1 MRYLGSKDA
10 LLPAIHSLLAS
21 KGLMNHRY
29 RFFDAFCGTGAVANS
44 LKDVFRILI
53 NDSMH
58 WSVLYSIGRITGPC
72 CTFGKLGFD
81 PFSYFEKNKKTIEGF
96 IYANYSPA
104 KSDRMYFTPENAG
117 RIDYIRQ
124 TIKNWKG
131 QNKLTDNEYAY
142 LLYSLIEGVSS
153 ISNTAGVYGAFLKHW
168 DSRAHNSLKFLKLNE
183 NLFDNQENI
192 YDIESYCDKIENIIS
207 KVDCDILY
215 LDPPYTQNQYGTQY
229 HLLETLVLDDNPQ
242 MSKITGSRPVTPMKS
257 MWSKDIYAQM
267 LFDEVVA
274 NTNAKYIIMSYNND
288 GIMSKD
294 FIEATLKRYGIE
306 ESYTC
311 VEINYKKYNNFKC
324 RGKEGHQEYLF
335 FVEKKPINEVIYE
348 SPLNYSGSKAK
359 MIPFIKSLLPE
370 NIDLFVDAFGGGF
383 NVGINVSA
391 NRVAYNDINPFVVDL
406 IRSFQQHD
414 AVDYFKALNKIISE
428 YDLAPQKKD
437 EYINLR
443 TKYNSLPID
452 KRSPIMLYAL
462 ILFGFQQQIRFNSEH
477 GFNIPCG
484 SRRFNDKLVSKFM
497 SFIRKIQEM
506 NVVFYNRKFENL
518 AEFIDDDTFF
528 YFDPPYRETTATYND
543 GKRGFDGWSIEHETR
558 LCRFMDNIATK
569 NGKFMLSYVIE
580 VGEFH
585 NQNIIS
591 WVNQNHYRMIEVPE
605 TQGRYNDRRE
615 VIIIN
620 Y

>member
-10 LLPAIHSLLAS
+10 LLPAIHSLLTS
-21 KGLMNHRY
+21 KGLMNQRY

-44 LKDVFRILI
+44 LKDVFNRTI

-58 WSVLYSIGRITGPC
+58 WSVLYSKGRIMGTS
-72 CTFGKLGFD
+72 CTFEKLGFD
-81 PFSYFEKNKKTIEGF
+81 PFVYFEKKQDKLEGF
-96 IYANYSPA
+96 IYCNYSPA

-117 RIDYIRQ
+117 RIDFMRQ
-124 TIKNWKG
+124 TIEKWKIEE
-131 QNKLTDNEYAY
+131 KLTENEYAY
-142 LLYSLIEGVSS
+142 LIYCLIEGVSS
-153 ISNTAGVYGAFLKHW
+153 VSNTAGVYGAFLKHW
-168 DSRAHNSLKFLKLNE
+168 DSRAHNSIKFIRISE
-183 NLFDNQENI
+183 NLFDCPE
-192 YDIESYCDKIENIIS
+192 DDCTIESYCDRIENIIAD
-207 KVDCDILY
+207 VECDILY

-257 MWSKDIYAQM
+257 MWSKDIYVQM

-274 NTNAKYIIMSYNND
+274 NTKAKYVILSYNND

-294 FIEATLKRYGIE
+294 FIEATLKRYGVEDSYSCIE
-306 ESYTC
+306 
-311 VEINYKKYNNFKC
+311 IDYKKYNNFKC
-324 RGKEGHQEYLF
+324 RGKDGHREFLF
-335 FVEKKPINEVIYE
+335 FIEKRPTNEVVYE

-359 MIPFIKSLLPE
+359 MIPFIKNHLPD
-370 NIDLFVDAFGGGF
+370 NIHLFVDAFGGGF
-383 NVGINVSA
+383 NVGINASGNV
-391 NRVAYNDINPFVVDL
+391 VAYNDINPFIVGL
-406 IRSFQQHD
+406 IRSFQQND
-414 AVDYFKALNKIISE
+414 AVSYFKALNKIIKE
-428 YDLAPQKKD
+428 YNLAPLNKE
-437 EYINLR
+437 EYIALR
-443 TKYNSLPID
+443 TKYNSFPAD

-484 SRRFNDKLVSKFM
+484 SRRFNEKLVSKFM
-497 SFIRKIQEM
+497 SFTRRIQEM
-506 NVVFYNRKFENL
+506 NVVFYNRNFEKL
-518 AEFIDDDTFF
+518 EELIEEDTFF

-543 GKRGFDGWSIEHETR
+543 GKRGFEGWSIEQENK
-558 LCRFMDNIATK
+558 LCQFMDTIASK
-569 NGKFMLSYVIE
+569 HSKFMLSYVIE

-585 NQNIIS
+585 NQNIVT
-591 WVNQNHYRMIEVPE
+591 WVNKNHYRMIEVPE

>member
-1 MRYLGSKDA
+1 MRYLGSKDT
-10 LLPAIHSLLAS
+10 LLPAIHSLLSS

-44 LKDVFRILI
+44 LKDVFQISI

-58 WSVLYSIGRITGPC
+58 WSVLYSIGRITGPS
-72 CTFGKLGFD
+72 CTFEKLGFN
-81 PFSYFEKNKKTIEGF
+81 PFSFFEKEKKTIEGF
-96 IYANYSPA
+96 IYTNYSPA

-124 TIKNWKG
+124 TIKKWKD
-131 QNKLTDNEYAY
+131 QDKLTDNEYAY
-142 LLYSLIEGVSS
+142 LLYCLIEGVSS

-168 DSRAHNSLKFLKLNE
+168 DSRAKNSLKFIGLSG
-183 NLFDNQENI
+183 NLFDDQENV
-192 YDIESYCDKIENIIS
+192 YYIESYCDKIENIIS
-207 KVDCDILY
+207 EVDCDILY

-267 LFDEVVA
+267 LFEEVVA
-274 NTNAKYIIMSYNND
+274 STNAKYIIMSYNND

-294 FIEATLKRYGIE
+294 YIEATLKRYGIE
-306 ESYTC
+306 DSYTC
-311 VEINYKKYNNFKC
+311 VEIDYKKYNNFKC

-335 FVEKKPINEVIYE
+335 FVEKRPVNEVVFE

-359 MIPFIKSLLPE
+359 MVPFIKSLLPE

-391 NRVAYNDINPFVVDL
+391 NRVAYNDINPFVVEL
-406 IRSFQQHD
+406 IRSFQQHN
-414 AVDYFKALNKIISE
+414 AVDYFKALNKIIKE
-428 YDLAPQKKD
+428 YNLGPLQKD
-437 EYINLR
+437 EYICLR
-443 TKYNSLPID
+443 DKYNSLPID

-484 SRRFNDKLVSKFM
+484 SRRFNEKLVSKFM
-497 SFIRKIQEM
+497 SFIRRMQEI
-506 NVVFYNRKFENL
+506 NVVFFNRKFENL
-518 AEFIDDDTFF
+518 AELIDENTFF
-528 YFDPPYRETTATYND
+528 YFDPPYRATTATYND

-558 LCRFMDNIATK
+558 LCQFMDGIASM
-569 NGKFMLSYVIE
+569 NGKFMFSYVIE
-580 VGEFH
+580 VGEFYNH
-585 NQNIIS
+585 NVVS
-591 WVNQNHYRMIEVPE
+591 WVNKNHYRLIDVPE

-615 VIIIN
+615 VIIVN